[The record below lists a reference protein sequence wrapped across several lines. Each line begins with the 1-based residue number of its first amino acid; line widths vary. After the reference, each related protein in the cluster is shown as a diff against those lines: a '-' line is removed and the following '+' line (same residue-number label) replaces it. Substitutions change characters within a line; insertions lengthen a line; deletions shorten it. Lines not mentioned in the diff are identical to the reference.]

1 METLPT
7 IPRSDYK
14 TGQSLKSAI
23 NNWWKNTYDQPPF
36 ITMKVDQVETCK
48 EMVKNELG
56 YAIIP
61 KICIKPNE
69 EFYIKEISLNNS
81 LLTRETWLYYRESLL
96 QLSSIKAFVDYIS
109 TTLHKEEVIY
119 LKN

>member
-1 METLPT
+1 
-7 IPRSDYK
+7 
-14 TGQSLKSAI
+14 
-23 NNWWKNTYDQPPF
+23 
-36 ITMKVDQVETCK
+36 MKVDQVETCK

-81 LLTRETWLYYRESLL
+81 PLTRETWMYYRESLL
-96 QLSSIKAFVDYIS
+96 QLSSIKAVGFYKYYI
-109 TTLHKEEVIY
+109 TQGT
-119 LKN
+119 KNFL